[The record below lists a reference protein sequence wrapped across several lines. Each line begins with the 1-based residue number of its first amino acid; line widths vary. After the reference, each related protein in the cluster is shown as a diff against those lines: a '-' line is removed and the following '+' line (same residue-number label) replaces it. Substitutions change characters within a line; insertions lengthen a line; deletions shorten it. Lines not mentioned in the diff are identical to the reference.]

1 MAVESSPHSE
11 SRRGESKRTRP
22 GRGRAKEPGSAKSDR
37 PRLRIGSILPYALAV
52 LLLIAYFVWMC
63 IEMSTEAPGGG
74 AVPLSIF
81 GAVLLGVLAGGLSML
96 KSRRRDD

>member
-1 MAVESSPHSE
+1 MAVKSSSQVKTKES
-11 SRRGESKRTRP
+11 GE
-22 GRGRAKEPGSAKSDR
+22 AKGPKKKG
-37 PRLRIGSILPYALAV
+37 LRIGSFLPYAVAV
-52 LLLIAYFVWMC
+52 LLLVIYFVWMC

-96 KSRRRDD
+96 RSRRDD